1 MTPLQQFNSMIQFYC
16 TAHSGD
22 DADISVFENNGR
34 VITRVGTDD
43 WVFTVKVHQA
53 KPKAEVQFFN
63 HKDDTV
69 DKSAVEAPTYH
80 NLMPLILAFHWK
92 CMSEVAN

>member
-16 TAHSGD
+16 TAHSDG
-22 DADISVFENNGR
+22 AETTMFENNGR
-34 VITRVGTDD
+34 AVLRIDHSAWT
-43 WVFTVKVHQA
+43 FSVKVHQD
-53 KPKAEVQFFN
+53 KPKAELQFIN
-63 HKDDTV
+63 LKDDTV

-92 CMSEVAN
+92 CMSEVH